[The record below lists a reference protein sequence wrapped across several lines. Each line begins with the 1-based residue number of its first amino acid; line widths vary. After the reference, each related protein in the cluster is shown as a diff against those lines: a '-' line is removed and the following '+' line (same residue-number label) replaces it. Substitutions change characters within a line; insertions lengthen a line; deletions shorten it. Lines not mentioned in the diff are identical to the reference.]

1 MSASRSNRVLE
12 VSDDQ
17 LCDIVG
23 GGALATNTVHHS
35 CDVTTIRLT

>member
-23 GGALATNTVHHS
+23 GALATNTVHHS